1 MVIAGRNYQWFWAK
15 ILPYSINCFHVDFA
29 QLPTFPDFQ
38 KSTQRRLSKKNGKV
52 YFKYTSCTYRF
63 YARACCVP
71 GEKNKI
77 RSFPNLCFLAI
88 YENDISLFP
97 REYFNELSWGIDGY
111 FPQKTM
117 NVEMMSILTI
127 THVCDVSACGGKY
140 NLIIMLPI
148 NLLTMRY

>member
-1 MVIAGRNYQWFWAK
+1 MVLGEDS
-15 ILPYSINCFHVDFA
+15 SI
-29 QLPTFPDFQ
+29 QYKLFPCRFCPVTDISRFP
-38 KSTQRRLSKKNGKV
+38 KSTQRRLSKKNGEV
-52 YFKYTSCTYRF
+52 YFKYTSCAYRF
-63 YARACCVP
+63 YARACCFP

-88 YENDISLFP
+88 YKNDISLFP
-97 REYFNELSWGIDGY
+97 REYFSELSWGIDEY

-148 NLLTMRY
+148 NLLTVRY